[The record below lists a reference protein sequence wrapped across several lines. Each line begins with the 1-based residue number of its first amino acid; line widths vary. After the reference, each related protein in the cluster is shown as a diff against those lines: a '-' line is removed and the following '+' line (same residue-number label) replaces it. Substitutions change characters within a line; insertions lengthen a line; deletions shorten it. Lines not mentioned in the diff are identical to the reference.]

1 MCEFLWSLKVS
12 IYTVNVARGGWR
24 WGEGRFE
31 RESFEVV
38 KGFVLRLC
46 RGCLGYR
53 EVGEQLF
60 WQEIFVLLFSSAGEI

>member
-1 MCEFLWSLKVS
+1 M
-12 IYTVNVARGGWR
+12 
-24 WGEGRFE
+24 GEGRFE
-31 RESFEVV
+31 RESFEVL

-60 WQEIFVLLFSSAGEI
+60 WQEIFIVLLFSSAGEI